1 MSNFT
6 TPTKPYKIV
15 IFATCLFLLAI
26 TGIEAQVGIGTTT
39 PSSKLEVVG
48 AGTTSATT
56 SLKVG
61 NASSTI
67 LTVRNDGLVE
77 VSSTTQGFLPPRM
90 TYAQRE
96 AIASPATGLMVY
108 CSNCGPGTGEPQF
121 YNGSAWVNMIGGI
134 ALTQPPSIAS
144 TTSATNITKTSA
156 TSGGNITT
164 DFGNAITARGVCW
177 STSSNPTTAGSK
189 TTESGTTGSF
199 SSNITGL
206 TGGTTYYVR
215 AYATNASGTGYGNE
229 VSVRTAD
236 YDPPVI
242 AATSTPTIIRG
253 YNATSGGNVIE
264 SDAPVT
270 ARGICWSTSSNPTIS
285 LATKTIESGN
295 TGQFSSTL
303 SGLVPNTPYYVRSY
317 ATSSAGTSYGA
328 ETSFIAASLED
339 RVYGFEC
346 CGSFA
351 LTNTGVTFDETVW
364 RSSGTWNDIRNYGGT
379 VFAGTY
385 SWNVSFSS
393 PSATVQ
399 LSNSY
404 DFDAVSI
411 YARKES
417 GSNATQVT
425 ITCYDNNN
433 QQVGTAITS
442 AISTSYSQISINRNR
457 IRKIVFSQ
465 NGSPTA
471 PFSSDLYFDNLS
483 FRQ

>member
-1 MSNFT
+1 M
-6 TPTKPYKIV
+6 
-15 IFATCLFLLAI
+15 
-26 TGIEAQVGIGTTT
+26 
-39 PSSKLEVVG
+39 
-48 AGTTSATT
+48 
-56 SLKVG
+56 
-61 NASSTI
+61 
-67 LTVRNDGLVE
+67 
-77 VSSTTQGFLPPRM
+77 
-90 TYAQRE
+90 
-96 AIASPATGLMVY
+96 
-108 CSNCGPGTGEPQF
+108 
-121 YNGSAWVNMIGGI
+121 
-134 ALTQPPSIAS
+134 
-144 TTSATNITKTSA
+144 
-156 TSGGNITT
+156 
-164 DFGNAITARGVCW
+164 
-177 STSSNPTTAGSK
+177 
-189 TTESGTTGSF
+189 
-199 SSNITGL
+199 
-206 TGGTTYYVR
+206 TGGTLYYLR

-264 SDAPVT
+264 SEAPVT

-285 LATKTIESGN
+285 LTTKTIESGN

-328 ETSFIAASLED
+328 ETSFTATSLAG

-364 RSSGTWNDIRNYGGT
+364 RSSGTWNDIRSGT
-379 VFAGTY
+379 AYEGTY
-385 SWNVSFSS
+385 QWNVSFSS
-393 PSATVQ
+393 SSSTVE

-411 YARKES
+411 YAKKDAM
-417 GSNATQVT
+417 SNATQVT

-442 AISTSYSQISINRNR
+442 AISTNYSQISINRNR

-471 PFSSDLYFDNLS
+471 PSSSDLYFDNLS